1 MTENQYN
8 VIKDKA
14 ARIAEKT
21 SREKGAMDQLLSQ
34 MRTLMDKSDATVQEA
49 EAYRNSLTEKKEKL
63 DFKWDKVTEKL
74 EKVTDWS
81 AL

>member
-1 MTENQYN
+1 
-8 VIKDKA
+8 
-14 ARIAEKT
+14 
-21 SREKGAMDQLLSQ
+21 
-34 MRTLMDKSDATVQEA
+34 VQEA